1 MNRAKVK
8 WKETVNMEDMGGK
21 KKFTAVRKTTDNP
34 FFNLYE
40 MDALTNSGKPFGY
53 YFGSRNDEEHI
64 KLKTKAMNVEGIVIY
79 PVLKEE
85 PDRIVI
91 IRQYRYP
98 LDAYLYELPAGLVD
112 DGETPAQAAI
122 REMKEQTGLDFEVYE
137 GGSPAFRRPFFMG
150 VGFTDECSAAVFG
163 YAHGTVSDRYLED
176 SESIQVLLADKKE
189 AMRILENER
198 VSLRCAYLLMQFL
211 RSGKE
216 RPFAFLE

>member
-1 MNRAKVK
+1 MKN
-8 WKETVNMEDMGGK
+8 E
-21 KKFTAVRKTTDNP
+21 KFTAVRKVTDNP

-53 YFGSRNDEEHI
+53 YFGSRNDENHI
-64 KLKTKAMNVEGIVIY
+64 KLKTKALNVEGIVIY

-85 PDRIVI
+85 PDKIVM

-112 DGETPAQAAI
+112 GGETPAEAAI
-122 REMKEQTGLDFEVYE
+122 REMKEERRYVHAVEDVSFEVYE

-150 VGFTDECSAAVFG
+150 AGFTDECSAAVFG
-163 YAHGTVSDRYLED
+163 YASGRVTDRYLED

-189 AMRILENER
+189 AERILKEER
-198 VSLRCAYLLMQFL
+198 VSLRCAYLLIQFL
-211 RSGKE
+211 HSGKNA
-216 RPFAFLE
+216 PFDFLEVNFD

>member
-1 MNRAKVK
+1 ME
-8 WKETVNMEDMGGK
+8 KE
-21 KKFTAVRKTTDNP
+21 KFTAVRKVTDNP

-53 YFGSRNDEEHI
+53 YFGSRNDENHI
-64 KLKTKAMNVEGIVIY
+64 KLKTKALNVEGIVIY
-79 PVLKEE
+79 PVLREE
-85 PDRIVI
+85 PDKIVM

-112 DGETPAQAAI
+112 GDETPAEAAI
-122 REMKEQTGLDFEVYE
+122 REMKEETGLDFEVYE

-150 VGFTDECSAAVFG
+150 AGFTDECSAAVFG
-163 YAHGTVSDRYLED
+163 YASGHVTDKYAED

-189 AMRILENER
+189 AERILGEER

-211 RSGKE
+211 RSSKNA
-216 RPFAFLE
+216 PFDFLECIG